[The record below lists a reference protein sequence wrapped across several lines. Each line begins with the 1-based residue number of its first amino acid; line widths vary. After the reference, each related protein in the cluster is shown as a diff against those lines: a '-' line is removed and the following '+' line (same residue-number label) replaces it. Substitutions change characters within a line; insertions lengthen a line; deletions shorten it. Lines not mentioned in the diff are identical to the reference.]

1 MLGSEAVRTLEH
13 DWRLLTRSVEKAF
26 RDGQLSKAE
35 DICWEG
41 LSKAKL
47 IGEFEPRLAISL
59 SNLAVIQRLRGQRDR
74 AEDLSNI
81 ALRIFQAV
89 DRRSPLMAKGLL
101 NAASFFH
108 DEGRWGEARRLYGK
122 AITLLEEGTRDE
134 LLCQALVLY
143 ARLCS
148 DQNRGS
154 QAETLLK
161 RVASLDPQTAGGR
174 MLFLMTSAQVAM
186 RQDRLTRS
194 EQMLDECR
202 QILADGVELESVWM
216 SSMLALR
223 GDLEAAMYTA
233 SREVS
238 GSSAGDFA
246 KRTSAVIH
254 AFQQALDIR
263 EGIFGPYHASCGQ
276 IHRRLA
282 AFYLEIGSYDIAEQ
296 LLRKALTIALSARGP
311 YHWETL
317 KCLESSQEML
327 RLAGRHSEASDMET
341 RVNQV
346 EKKVRERA
354 RETYVVWGEP
364 DDHEGHR

>member
-13 DWRLLTRSVEKAF
+13 DWRMLTRSVEKAF
-26 RDGQLSKAE
+26 RDGQFSKAE

-101 NAASFFH
+101 NAAGFFH

-122 AITLLEEGTRDE
+122 AILLLEEGQRDE
-134 LLCQALVLY
+134 LLCQALLLY

-148 DQNRGS
+148 DQSRDP

-161 RVASLDPQTAGGR
+161 RVASLEPQSTSCR
-174 MLFLMTSAQVAM
+174 MLYLLTSAQVSI
-186 RQDRLTRS
+186 RTERLTRA
-194 EQMLDECR
+194 EQLLDEA
-202 QILADGVELESVWM
+202 QGVLVEGAELEAVWL
-216 SSMLALR
+216 SSMLTLR
-223 GDLEAAMYTA
+223 GDLEAALYNA
-233 SREVS
+233 SRNVS
-238 GSSAGDFA
+238 GSSSKDFS
-246 KRTSAVIH
+246 KRISAVKH
-254 AFQQALDIR
+254 AYQQALDIR
-263 EGIFGPYHASCGQ
+263 EGIFGPFHASCGS

-282 AFYLEIGSYDIAEQ
+282 AFYLEVGSYDIAEQ

-311 YHWETL
+311 YHIETFR
-317 KCLESSQEML
+317 CLETSQEML
-327 RLAGRHSEASDMET
+327 RLAGRHAEAGDMEA
-341 RVNQV
+341 RMNQV

-354 RETYVVWGEP
+354 RETYVIWGEP
-364 DDHEGHR
+364 DDNA

>member
-13 DWRLLTRSVEKAF
+13 DWRLLNRSVERAF

-59 SNLAVIQRLRGQRDR
+59 SNLAVIQRLRGQHDR

-101 NAASFFH
+101 NAACFFH

-122 AITLLEEGTRDE
+122 AVTLLEENRRDE
-134 LLCQALVLY
+134 LLCQGLLLY

-148 DQNRGS
+148 DQNRDP
-154 QAETLLK
+154 QAEILLK
-161 RVASLDPQTAGGR
+161 RVQSIEPRSPACRA
-174 MLFLMTSAQVAM
+174 LFHLTSAQVSL
-186 RQDRLTRS
+186 RQERLARS
-194 EQMLDECR
+194 DQSLEECKT
-202 QILADGVELESVWM
+202 ILAEGIELEAIWT
-216 SSMLALR
+216 SSLLALR
-223 GDLEAAMYTA
+223 GDLEAAMYLA
-233 SREVS
+233 SRSVS
-238 GSSAGDFA
+238 GSNASDFA
-246 KRTSAVIH
+246 KRSSAVVH
-254 AFQQALDIR
+254 SYQQALDIR
-263 EGIFGPYHASCGQ
+263 EGIFGPFHAACGQ

-282 AFYLEIGSYDIAEQ
+282 AFYLETGSYDVAEQ
-296 LLRKALTIALSARGP
+296 LLRKALTISLSTRGP
-311 YHWETL
+311 YHFETL
-317 KCLESSQEML
+317 KCLETSQEML
-327 RLAGRHSEASDMET
+327 RLAGRHAEATDMEQ
-341 RVNQV
+341 RMSQV

-354 RETYVVWGEP
+354 RETYVIWGEP
-364 DDHEGHR
+364 DDRA

>member
-1 MLGSEAVRTLEH
+1 M
-13 DWRLLTRSVEKAF
+13 LTRSVEKAF

-35 DICWEG
+35 DICWEV

-101 NAASFFH
+101 NAAGFFH

-122 AITLLEEGTRDE
+122 AINLLEENQSHE
-134 LLCQALVLY
+134 LLCQALLLY

-148 DQNRGS
+148 DQNRDP

-161 RVASLDPQTAGGR
+161 RVASLDPQTPSCR
-174 MLFLMTSAQVAM
+174 LLFLLTSAQVAI
-186 RQDRLTRS
+186 RTDRLTRADQVL
-194 EQMLDECR
+194 EECR
-202 QILADGVELESVWM
+202 QLLVGGVELEAIWL

-223 GDLEAAMYTA
+223 GDLESAMYTA
-233 SREVS
+233 AREVA
-238 GSSAGDFA
+238 GSSSADFA

-263 EGIFGPYHASCGQ
+263 EGIFGPFHASCGQ

-296 LLRKALTIALSARGP
+296 LLRKALTIALSTRGP
-311 YHWETL
+311 YHFETL

-327 RLAGRHSEASDMET
+327 RLAGRHTEASDMET
-341 RVNQV
+341 RVGQV

-364 DDHEGHR
+364 DDHG

>member
-1 MLGSEAVRTLEH
+1 M
-13 DWRLLTRSVEKAF
+13 LTRSVEKAF

-101 NAASFFH
+101 NAACFFH

-122 AITLLEEGTRDE
+122 AISLLEEGQRED
-134 LLCQALVLY
+134 LLCQALTLY
-143 ARLCS
+143 SRLCS
-148 DQNRGS
+148 DQSRDP

-161 RVASLDPQTAGGR
+161 RVASLDPQAPSCR
-174 MLFLMTSAQVAM
+174 LLYLLTSAQVAI
-186 RQDRLTRS
+186 RTDRLTRA
-194 EQMLDECR
+194 EQLLDEAR
-202 QILADGVELESVWM
+202 SVLVEGMDLEAVWL

-223 GDLEAAMYTA
+223 GDLEAALYNA
-233 SREVS
+233 SRQVS
-238 GSSAGDFA
+238 GSSSQDFA
-246 KRTSAVIH
+246 KRTAAVIH
-254 AFQQALDIR
+254 AYQQALDIR
-263 EGIFGPYHASCGQ
+263 EGIFGPFHASCGSL
-276 IHRRLA
+276 HRRLA
-282 AFYLEIGSYDIAEQ
+282 SFYLEVGSYDVAEQ

-311 YHWETL
+311 YHIDTYR
-317 KCLESSQEML
+317 CLETSQEML

-341 RVNQV
+341 RMTQV

-364 DDHEGHR
+364 DNDG

>member
-13 DWRLLTRSVEKAF
+13 DWRILIRSVDKAF
-26 RDGQLSKAE
+26 RDCQLSKAE

-59 SNLAVIQRLRGQRDR
+59 SNLAVIQRLRGERER

-101 NAASFFH
+101 NAAGFFH
-108 DEGRWGEARRLYGK
+108 DEGRWGEARRLYAK
-122 AITLLEEGTRDE
+122 AIALLEENQANE
-134 LLCQALVLY
+134 LLCQALLLY

-148 DQNRGS
+148 DQSRDP

-161 RVASLDPQTAGGR
+161 RVASLEPR
-174 MLFLMTSAQVAM
+174 NPSSRVLFLLTSAQVAI
-186 RQDRLTRS
+186 RTERLTRA
-194 EQMLDECR
+194 EQMLEECR
-202 QILADGVELESVWM
+202 PLLVEGTELESIWL
-216 SSMLALR
+216 SSVLALR

-233 SREVS
+233 SRQVS
-238 GSSAGDFA
+238 GTSSADFA
-246 KRTSAVIH
+246 RRISAVVH
-254 AFQQALDIR
+254 AFQQSLDIR
-263 EGIFGPYHASCGQ
+263 EGIFGPFHSSCGA

-282 AFYLEIGSYDIAEQ
+282 AFYLEVGSYDIAEQ
-296 LLRKALTIALSARGP
+296 LLRKALTIALSSRGP
-311 YHWETL
+311 YHLETL
-317 KCLESSQEML
+317 QCLESSQEML
-327 RLAGRHSEASDMET
+327 RLAGRHAEASEMET
-341 RVNQV
+341 RVGQV

-364 DDHEGHR
+364 DDQG

>member
-13 DWRLLTRSVEKAF
+13 DWRLLNRSVEKAF
-26 RDGQLSKAE
+26 REAQLSKAE

-59 SNLAVIQRLRGQRDR
+59 SNLAMIQRLRGQRDR

-81 ALRIFQAV
+81 ALRILQAI

-101 NAASFFH
+101 NAAAFFH

-122 AITLLEEGTRDE
+122 AITLLEENQQQE
-134 LLCQALVLY
+134 YLCHALLLY

-148 DQNRGS
+148 DQGRDA

-161 RVASLDPQTAGGR
+161 RVASLEPDRLANCVLQA
-174 MLFLMTSAQVAM
+174 LTSAQIAL
-186 RQDRLTRS
+186 RIDRLTRCEQALEEAQKLLS
-194 EQMLDECR
+194 E
-202 QILADGVELESVWM
+202 GPELQPLWHSSV
-216 SSMLALR
+216 LALR
-223 GDLEAAMYTA
+223 GDLEVAQYRAARQVAGTTA
-233 SREVS
+233 
-238 GSSAGDFA
+238 ADFA
-246 KRTSAVIH
+246 KRSTSVIY
-254 AFQQALDIR
+254 AYQQALDMR
-263 EGIFGPYHASCGQ
+263 EALFGPFHASCGAL
-276 IHRRLA
+276 HRRLA
-282 AFYLEIGSYDIAEQ
+282 AFYLETGTYEVSEQ

-311 YHWETL
+311 YHFETL
-317 KCLESSQEML
+317 ACLETSLEML
-327 RLAGRHSEASDMET
+327 RLAGRHTEAGEMEA
-341 RVNQV
+341 RLSQV

-364 DDHEGHR
+364 DDAR

>member
-13 DWRLLTRSVEKAF
+13 DWRMLTRSVDKAF

-101 NAASFFH
+101 NAA
-108 DEGRWGEARRLYGK
+108 GEARRLYSK
-122 AITLLEEGTRDE
+122 AITLLEANHCNE
-134 LLCQALVLY
+134 LLCQALLLY

-148 DQNRGS
+148 DQGRDA

-161 RVASLDPQTAGGR
+161 RVQSLEPDSTSCR
-174 MLFLMTSAQVAM
+174 MLYQLTSAQVAIRM
-186 RQDRLTRS
+186 DRLGRA
-194 EQMLDECR
+194 EQMLDE
-202 QILADGVELESVWM
+202 GVRIFEEGLELEAIWL

-223 GDLEAAMYTA
+223 GDLEAAMYSA
-233 SREVS
+233 ARQVS
-238 GSSAGDFA
+238 GTNSSDLS
-246 KRTSAVIH
+246 KKKTAVVH
-254 AFQQALDIR
+254 SFQQALDIR
-263 EGIFGPYHASCGQ
+263 EGVFGPFHASCGD

-282 AFYLEIGSYDIAEQ
+282 AFYLETGSYEVAEQ

-311 YHWETL
+311 YHFETL
-317 KCLESSQEML
+317 KCLENSQEML
-327 RLAGRHSEASDMET
+327 RLAGRHSEASEMET
-341 RVNQV
+341 RVGQV
-346 EKKVRERA
+346 EKKVREKA

-364 DDHEGHR
+364 DDNG

>member
-13 DWRLLTRSVEKAF
+13 DWRMLNRSVEKAF
-26 RDGQLSKAE
+26 RDVQLSKAE

-101 NAASFFH
+101 NAAGFFH
-108 DEGRWGEARRLYGK
+108 DEGRWGEARRLYNK
-122 AITLLEEGTRDE
+122 AITMLEENQREE
-134 LLCQALVLY
+134 LLCQALLLY

-148 DQNRGS
+148 DQGRDP
-154 QAETLLK
+154 QADTLLK
-161 RVASLDPQTAGGR
+161 RVASLDPQQPGCRA
-174 MLFLMTSAQVAM
+174 MFLLTSAQVAI
-186 RQDRLTRS
+186 RTDRLTRA
-194 EQMLDECR
+194 EQVLDECR
-202 QILADGVELESVWM
+202 QLLVNGVEQESIWL

-223 GDLEAAMYTA
+223 GDLEAAMYRA
-233 SREVS
+233 SRQVS
-238 GSSAGDFA
+238 GSSSGDFS

-254 AFQQALDIR
+254 SYQQALDVR
-263 EGIFGPYHASCGQ
+263 EGIFGPFHASCGS

-282 AFYLEIGSYDIAEQ
+282 SFYVEIGSYDIAEQ
-296 LLRKALTIALSARGP
+296 LLRKSLTIALSARGP
-311 YHWETL
+311 YHLETL
-317 KCLESSQEML
+317 QCLESSQEML
-327 RLAGRHSEASDMET
+327 RLAGRHTEASEMEA
-341 RVNQV
+341 RISQV

-364 DDHEGHR
+364 DEHA